1 VRGFGPMARA
11 AARRYIAGPLV
22 SDALEVSGRLAA
34 RGWSI
39 TLGYWDGPP
48 DTPADVQR
56 TYREAV
62 EQAPAGTRLAV
73 KLPGIGFDP
82 ERFDAVLVAARERGV
97 AIHCDSIGPEGVDP
111 TFALLRG
118 RHEGEAG
125 GEPLGC
131 TLPGRWHR
139 SDADVDRA
147 VELGLRARV
156 VKGQFPG
163 SEEDERDPV
172 AGALRVFERLAGR
185 APQVAIASHDPSVV
199 RPAVEVL
206 RAAGTPCELELL
218 YGLPIRAPLAI
229 AQAADLPVR
238 VYVPYGTAY
247 LPYALRQA
255 LRPRIA
261 FRLAQDLVRPT
272 SWAVRVG
279 EPRGGAPAPPSPTA
293 GA

>member
-1 VRGFGPMARA
+1 MRGFGPMARA

-22 SDALEVSGRLAA
+22 SDALEVSRRLAA

-48 DTPADVQR
+48 DTPADVEG
-56 TYREAV
+56 TYHDAI

-73 KLPGIGFDP
+73 KLPGIGF
-82 ERFDAVLVAARERGV
+82 ESARFDGVLAAARERGV

-118 RHEGEAG
+118 RHGTTVG
-125 GEPLGC
+125 GEPIGC
-131 TLPGRWHR
+131 TLPARWRR
-139 SDADVDRA
+139 SDADVESA
-147 VELGLRARV
+147 VELGLRVRV
-156 VKGQFPG
+156 VKGQFAG
-163 SEEDERDPV
+163 TEGDERDPV
-172 AGALRVFERLAGR
+172 AGALRLFERLAGR

-206 RAAGTPCELELL
+206 RGAGTPCELELL
-218 YGLPIRAPLAI
+218 YGLPIRAPLAV
-229 AQAADLPVR
+229 AQAAELPVR
-238 VYVPYGTAY
+238 AYVPYGTAY

-255 LRPRIA
+255 VRPRVA
-261 FRLAQDLVRPT
+261 FRLAQDLFRPT
-272 SWAVRVG
+272 SWGVRVG
-279 EPRGGAPAPPSPTA
+279 EGSDGTPASRPAA